1 MPGTRRIGSAA
12 LVEFEWFPDPVVFQA
27 KIFAVAEALEDRTVP
42 IIYARQKVQADIQ
55 ERFKTETAP
64 DGTPWDDWAQSYE
77 PYAEAFPNVGILR
90 QTDELYEM
98 ATASSAFI
106 VSSDTL
112 FYDSGH
118 MPERGIWH
126 QEGRPARTT
135 SEGFSNPLKA
145 RPFLGLSDDAEVA
158 IYAFFQDWFDRALD
172 LYVTVRGR
180 IGGRHAR
187 RSEVSGQFIPNF

>member
-98 ATASSAFI
+98 ATASSAS
-106 VSSDTL
+106 V
-112 FYDSGH
+112 
-118 MPERGIWH
+118 PW
-126 QEGRPARTT
+126 
-135 SEGFSNPLKA
+135 
-145 RPFLGLSDDAEVA
+145 
-158 IYAFFQDWFDRALD
+158 
-172 LYVTVRGR
+172 TVRR
-180 IGGRHAR
+180 C
-187 RSEVSGQFIPNF
+187 RSCNLCVLPGLVRPCSRPIRYRSRTHWWTACSS